1 MAKMKGVVLAGGK
14 GTRLGELT
22 KVTNKHLLPVGD
34 WPMIYY
40 PIKKLIGAEVTD
52 IMIVT
57 GTDHMGDFVRLLGS
71 GKDLDCSLTY
81 KVQDKAGGIAQALG
95 LCETFVG
102 NDNVCVILGDN
113 IFEDR
118 LDLGDFDRILGA
130 RIYLKMVDDPWRF
143 GVAEVR
149 KYPACNYVS
158 DPLHT
163 CEYVADIEEKP
174 KEPKS
179 KFAVTGIY
187 IYDSRVFGIIK
198 GLKPSER
205 GELEITD
212 VNKQF
217 ITPHNNMYH
226 AYLSG
231 YWTDAGTSRSLA
243 RANELVRM
251 APPKF

>member
-118 LDLGDFDRILGA
+118 LD
-130 RIYLKMVDDPWRF
+130 
-143 GVAEVR
+143 VAEVR